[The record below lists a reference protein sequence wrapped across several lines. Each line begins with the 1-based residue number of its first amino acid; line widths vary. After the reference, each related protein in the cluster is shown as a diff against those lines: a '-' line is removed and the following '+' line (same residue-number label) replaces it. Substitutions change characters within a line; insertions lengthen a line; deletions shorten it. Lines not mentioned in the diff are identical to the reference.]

1 MAWPA
6 VASGRAPELSTT
18 RRQLRETRGGAPRRR
33 KTCMAARASLA
44 YLTAPPLNPAQNV
57 LRLIDQERRKGRQ
70 FPFVCGKPRRSF
82 KKKLRRRKRREM
94 RRRNRACAGVRR
106 GRSSAQ
112 PPPHGTQ
119 RRNALC
125 LLMACA
131 AAPRE
136 PDTSFAAHPNARRR
150 RANPNPLLAGRSSL
164 AYHS

>member
-1 MAWPA
+1 
-6 VASGRAPELSTT
+6 LSTT